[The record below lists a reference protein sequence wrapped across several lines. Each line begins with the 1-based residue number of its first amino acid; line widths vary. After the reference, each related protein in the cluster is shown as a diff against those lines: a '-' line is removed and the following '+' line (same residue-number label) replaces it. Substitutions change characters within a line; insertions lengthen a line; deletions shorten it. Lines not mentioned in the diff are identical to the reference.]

1 MCSPLTLSTV
11 LSLMTVFSAA
21 RVLFQEVLLRCSC
34 PGKSWNSVTRL
45 AAVIRVVMM
54 LFTVVCA
61 LDAVY
66 KAAREQSGPAVPLQ
80 CAFEPAVFPL
90 PMNKHNVAL
99 LKFQLSLA
107 LGRI

>member
-1 MCSPLTLSTV
+1 MVRSRQPHKCRSVWFCTETHCSEASSAQLGHGGGDQGLLQCV
-11 LSLMTVFSAA
+11 L
-21 RVLFQEVLLRCSC
+21 
-34 PGKSWNSVTRL
+34 
-45 AAVIRVVMM
+45 
-54 LFTVVCA
+54 
-61 LDAVY
+61 DDVY

-90 PMNKHNVAL
+90 PVNKHNVAL

>member
-1 MCSPLTLSTV
+1 MFGLSQCGE
-11 LSLMTVFSAA
+11 SSSDQPGQ
-21 RVLFQEVLLRCSC
+21 LF
-34 PGKSWNSVTRL
+34 
-45 AAVIRVVMM
+45 
-54 LFTVVCA
+54 FTVVGF

-66 KAAREQSGPAVPLQ
+66 KAAREQSGLAVPLQ

-90 PMNKHNVAL
+90 PVNKYNVAL